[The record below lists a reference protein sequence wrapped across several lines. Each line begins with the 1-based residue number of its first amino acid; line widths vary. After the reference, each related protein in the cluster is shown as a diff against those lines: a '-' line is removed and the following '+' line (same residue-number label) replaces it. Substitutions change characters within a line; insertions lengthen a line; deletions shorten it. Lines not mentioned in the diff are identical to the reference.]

1 MKKMFRL
8 MRGCKKNA
16 HLRKIW
22 MTMKFTIFLFFLA
35 ITQIMAFES
44 YSQSTRLS
52 INLKS
57 VAVKNVLEKIEEKS
71 EFVFLYN
78 SKLIDVNRTV
88 SMDFKDQRINDVLD
102 KLFQE
107 TDVVY
112 TVVDR
117 QIVLT
122 NKSDQASF
130 LELSSQQ
137 QKSVSGKVTDSSGT
151 PLPGVSVVIKG
162 TTSGVITDMD
172 GKYTLSRV
180 PENAILQYSFVG
192 MKTQEVSVSNKNNI
206 DIRLAEESI
215 GLDEVVAVGYGKMNK
230 KDLSS
235 AITKV
240 DGVVMQNKPV
250 ASAASLLAGK
260 SAGVQ
265 VTTNSGA
272 PGSGVTI
279 RIRGANSFNGNDPLY
294 VVDGIPTSDILSIN
308 SSDIESIEVLKD
320 ASSSAIYGS
329 RAANGV
335 ILITTKRGTAG
346 KSDFGLDVYFG
357 VQRVY
362 KEIKMMN
369 AQQQWEYVQK
379 GVVNYNRLH
388 PDAPVTERPQ
398 ALADHNAGY
407 DTNWQ
412 DELFRIAPIKNVNFS
427 GSGGTEKMRYST
439 DISYLDQEGVIISN
453 GFKRYTARFTMD
465 FDVSDYLKIGASFRG
480 RYSKTDEIPSG
491 DDSNSI
497 MANLFRKMAYEPV
510 YETNGSYSVR
520 ERPNLVATA
529 LLYQGNSYR
538 LASLGTID
546 ATVKIMKGLELTTS
560 WTGDIG
566 NDTGD
571 SFTPSILL
579 GGATRPS
586 SAYSNKWTSWM
597 NENVLSYAFQKK
609 NHKLNAI
616 LGYSMQETGN
626 YNMNAAG
633 SGGPSDLIPTMNAV
647 TTKNVVYSYAT
658 GWGINSLFARTNYS
672 FANKYLI
679 GFSIRN
685 DGSSRFGANKRYAL
699 FPAGSIAWRINE
711 EPFMKGLTMID
722 DLKLRASIGRTG
734 NQNIGNYLA
743 QGTYKTGINYAGS
756 AGVMVGGIPSPDL
769 TWETTD
775 QYDGG
780 IDLKMFKGRF
790 SFTTDVYRKRTHGL
804 LFSMPIPNYTGFS
817 SYTTNLGEIENKG
830 IEFSLGGEVLKK
842 KDFSWNV
849 DLNVSVNKNKVIDLP
864 NHTPI
869 VSYASMTYFP
879 VPGSFYT
886 QEGHPIGELY
896 GLKWTGEV
904 YSTDEIAKAHVTSI
918 MGQAPVGGTLKYEDY
933 NKDGKIDN
941 NDRQVIGSTFP
952 KFFGGFNTNL
962 NYKNF
967 DLGLQFAF
975 TYGNKM
981 FNQMR
986 FLSSRGFCYDAA
998 RVERINA
1005 WSKPGDITTE
1015 HQVLTNT
1022 DTRNNQFSSKYVEDG
1037 SYLRLQNL
1045 SLGYTIDKKTTQ
1057 LLKLKSARVY
1067 FSAQNLITLTK
1078 YSGLDPEVNGNSGS
1092 IQTQGVD
1099 NGVVP
1104 QVSTYT
1110 FGINV
1115 KF

>member
-1 MKKMFRL
+1 MKKKLTEGISPDRE
-8 MRGCKKNA
+8 KV
-16 HLRKIW
+16 RKIW
-22 MTMKFTIFLFFLA
+22 MTMRLIVFLFFVSLVHVSA
-35 ITQIMAFES
+35 S
-44 YSQSTRLS
+44 VYSQKTKLN
-52 INLKS
+52 IK
-57 VAVKNVLEKIEEKS
+57 LENATLQQVFSAIQEQS
-71 EFVFLYN
+71 EF
-78 SKLIDVNRTV
+78 
-88 SMDFKDQRINDVLD
+88 DFFYKNEQIPANARISAEYQDEAIEVVLD
-102 KLFQE
+102 KILKG
-107 TDVVY
+107 TGLTYHVLDK
-112 TVVDR
+112 D
-117 QIVLT
+117 IVIST
-122 NKSDQASF
+122 GGVQSN
-130 LELSSQQ
+130 EVNSQQ
-137 QKSVSGKVTDSSGT
+137 QKSVSGKVTDSSGV
-151 PLPGVSVVIKG
+151 PLPGVTVIING
-162 TTSGVITDMD
+162 TTNGVITDIN
-172 GKYTLSRV
+172 GKYTILKV
-180 PENAILQYSFVG
+180 PENAILLFSFVG
-192 MKTQEVSVSNKNNI
+192 MKTQEVTVSGKTNI
-206 DIRLAEESI
+206 DVRLVEESI
-215 GLDEVVAVGYGKMNK
+215 GIDEVVAVGYGTMKK

-240 DGVVMQNKPV
+240 DGAVMQNKPV

-272 PGSGVTI
+272 PGAGVTI

-335 ILITTKRGTAG
+335 ILITTKRGSAG

-369 AQQQWEYVQK
+369 AQQQWDYVQK
-379 GVVNYNRLH
+379 GVANYNRLN
-388 PDAPVTERPQ
+388 PNSPVKVRDQ
-398 ALADHNAGY
+398 AVADYNAGY

-412 DELFRIAPIKNVNFS
+412 DEIFRIAPIQNISFS

-439 DISYLDQEGVIISN
+439 DISYFDQKGVVISN

-465 FDVSDYLKIGASFRG
+465 FDVSNYLKIGASFRG

-510 YETNGSYSVR
+510 YEPDGSYSIR

-538 LASLGTID
+538 LASLGTVD

-560 WTGDIG
+560 WTGDLG

-571 SFTPSILL
+571 TFTPSQLL
-579 GGATRPS
+579 GGATRPAT
-586 SAYSNKWTSWM
+586 AYSNKWTSWL
-597 NENVLSYAFQKK
+597 NENVLSYSFQRK

-633 SGGPSDLIPTMNAV
+633 SGGPSDLIPTMNAA
-647 TTKNVVYSYAT
+647 TTKDVVYSYGT
-658 GWGINSLFARTNYS
+658 GWGINSLFSRANYS
-672 FANKYLI
+672 FKSKYLI
-679 GFSIRN
+679 GLSIRN

-711 EPFMKGLTMID
+711 ESFLKGLTMID

-775 QYDGG
+775 QYDWG
-780 IDLKMFKGRF
+780 IDLKMYKGRL
-790 SFTTDVYRKRTHGL
+790 SFTTDVYLKRTNGL
-804 LFSMPIPNYTGFS
+804 LFNMPIPNYTGFS
-817 SYTTNLGEIENKG
+817 SYPTNLGEIENKG
-830 IEFSLGGEVLKK
+830 VEFSLGGELFKI
-842 KDFSWNV
+842 KDFSWTA
-849 DLNVSVNKNKVIDLP
+849 DLNVSVNNNKVIELP

-869 VSYASMTYFP
+869 ITSAGISSSFP
-879 VPGSFYT
+879 IAGSFYT

-904 YSTDEIAKAHVTSI
+904 YSTDEIAKAHVSSI
-918 MGQAPVGGTLKYEDY
+918 MGQAAIGGTLKYEDY

-941 NDRQVIGSTFP
+941 NDRQVIGSTLP
-952 KFFGGFNTNL
+952 KFFGGFNTDL
-962 NYKNF
+962 RYKNL
-967 DLGLQFAF
+967 DLSMQFAF

-1015 HQVLTNT
+1015 QQVLTNT
-1022 DTRNNQFSSKYVEDG
+1022 DNRNNQFSSKYVEDG

-1045 SLGYTIDKKTTQ
+1045 SLGYTIDKRTAQ
-1057 LLKLKSARVY
+1057 ALRLKSARVY
-1067 FSAQNLITLTK
+1067 FSAQNLFTITK
-1078 YSGLDPEVNGNSGS
+1078 YSGLDPEVNGKSGN

-1099 NGVVP
+1099 SGVVP

-1110 FGINV
+1110 LGVNV

>member
-1 MKKMFRL
+1 MKKKLTEGISPDRE
-8 MRGCKKNA
+8 KV
-16 HLRKIW
+16 RKIW
-22 MTMKFTIFLFFLA
+22 KTMRLIVFLFFVSLVHVSA
-35 ITQIMAFES
+35 S
-44 YSQSTRLS
+44 VYSQKTKLN
-52 INLKS
+52 IK
-57 VAVKNVLEKIEEKS
+57 LENATLQQVFSAIQEQS
-71 EFVFLYN
+71 EF
-78 SKLIDVNRTV
+78 
-88 SMDFKDQRINDVLD
+88 DFFYKNEQIPANARISAEYQDEAIEVVLD
-102 KLFQE
+102 KILKG
-107 TDVVY
+107 TGLTYHVLDK
-112 TVVDR
+112 D
-117 QIVLT
+117 IVIST
-122 NKSDQASF
+122 GGVQSN
-130 LELSSQQ
+130 EVNSQQ
-137 QKSVSGKVTDSSGT
+137 QKSVSGKVTDSSGV
-151 PLPGVSVVIKG
+151 PLPGVTVIING
-162 TTSGVITDMD
+162 TTNGVITDIN
-172 GKYTLSRV
+172 GKYTILKV
-180 PENAILQYSFVG
+180 PENAILLFSFVG
-192 MKTQEVSVSNKNNI
+192 MKTQEVTVSGKTNI
-206 DIRLAEESI
+206 DVRLVEESI
-215 GLDEVVAVGYGKMNK
+215 GIDEVVAVGYGTMKK

-240 DGVVMQNKPV
+240 DGAVMQNKPV

-272 PGSGVTI
+272 PGAGVTI

-335 ILITTKRGTAG
+335 ILITTKRGSAG

-369 AQQQWEYVQK
+369 AQQQWDYVQK
-379 GVVNYNRLH
+379 GVANYNRLN
-388 PDAPVTERPQ
+388 PNSPVKVRDQ
-398 ALADHNAGY
+398 AVADYNAGY

-412 DELFRIAPIKNVNFS
+412 DEIFRIAPIQNISFS

-439 DISYLDQEGVIISN
+439 DISYFDQKGVVISN

-465 FDVSDYLKIGASFRG
+465 FDVSNYLKIGASFRG

-510 YETNGSYSVR
+510 YEPDGSYSIR

-538 LASLGTID
+538 LASLGTVD

-560 WTGDIG
+560 WTGDLG

-571 SFTPSILL
+571 TFTPSQLL

-586 SAYSNKWTSWM
+586 TAYSNKWTSWL
-597 NENVLSYAFQKK
+597 NENVLSYSFQRK

-633 SGGPSDLIPTMNAV
+633 SGGPSDLIPTMNAA
-647 TTKNVVYSYAT
+647 TTKDVVYSYGT
-658 GWGINSLFARTNYS
+658 GWGINSLFSRANYS
-672 FANKYLI
+672 FKSKYLI
-679 GFSIRN
+679 GLSIRN

-711 EPFMKGLTMID
+711 ESFLKGLTMID

-775 QYDGG
+775 QYDWG
-780 IDLKMFKGRF
+780 IDLKMYKGRL
-790 SFTTDVYRKRTHGL
+790 SFTTDVYLKRTNGL
-804 LFSMPIPNYTGFS
+804 LFNMPIPNYTGFS
-817 SYTTNLGEIENKG
+817 SYPTNLGEIENKG
-830 IEFSLGGEVLKK
+830 VEFSLGGELFKI
-842 KDFSWNV
+842 KDFSWTA
-849 DLNVSVNKNKVIDLP
+849 DLNVSVNNNKVIELP

-869 VSYASMTYFP
+869 ITSAGISSSFP
-879 VPGSFYT
+879 IAGSFYT

-904 YSTDEIAKAHVTSI
+904 YSTDEIAKAHVSSI
-918 MGQAPVGGTLKYEDY
+918 MGQAAIGGTLKYEDY

-941 NDRQVIGSTFP
+941 NDRQVIGSTLP
-952 KFFGGFNTNL
+952 KFFGGFNTDL
-962 NYKNF
+962 RYKNL
-967 DLGLQFAF
+967 DLSMQFAF

-1015 HQVLTNT
+1015 QQVLTNT
-1022 DTRNNQFSSKYVEDG
+1022 DNRNNQFSSKYVEDG

-1045 SLGYTIDKKTTQ
+1045 SLGYTIDKRTAQ
-1057 LLKLKSARVY
+1057 ALRLKSARVY
-1067 FSAQNLITLTK
+1067 FSAQNLFTITK
-1078 YSGLDPEVNGNSGS
+1078 YSGLDPEVNGKSGN

-1099 NGVVP
+1099 SGVVP

-1110 FGINV
+1110 LGVNV

>member
-1 MKKMFRL
+1 MEKMFRL

-22 MTMKFTIFLFFLA
+22 LTMKLTIFLFFLA
-35 ITQIMAFES
+35 ISQIMAVES

-52 INLKS
+52 LNLKS
-57 VAVKNVLEKIEEKS
+57 VAVKDVLEKIEEKS

-78 SKLIDVNRTV
+78 SKLINVNRTV
-88 SMDFKDQRINDVLD
+88 SMDFKDQKISDVLN

-122 NKSDQASF
+122 NKADQVGF
-130 LELSSQQ
+130 LGLNEQQ
-137 QKSVSGKVTDSSGT
+137 QKSVSGKVTDTSGAT
-151 PLPGVSVVIKG
+151 LPGVSVVVKG
-162 TTSGVITDMD
+162 TTTGVISDMD
-172 GKYTLSRV
+172 GKYSLSNI
-180 PENAILQYSFVG
+180 PANSILQFSFVG
-192 MKTQEVSVSNKNNI
+192 MKSQEIVVAGKSIINVT
-206 DIRLAEESI
+206 LADETI
-215 GLDEVVAVGYGKMNK
+215 GIEEVVAIGYGTMKK

-235 AITKV
+235 AISKI
-240 DGVVMQNKPV
+240 DGAVMQNKPV

-294 VVDGIPTSDILSIN
+294 VVDGIPTSDILGIN
-308 SSDIESIEVLKD
+308 SSDIESVEVLKD

-335 ILITTKRGTAG
+335 ILITTKRGSVG
-346 KSDFGLDVYFG
+346 KSDFALDVYYG

-369 AQQQWEYVQK
+369 AQQQWDYTQK
-379 GVVNYNRLH
+379 GIANFNRLN
-388 PDAPVTERPQ
+388 PNSPVKVRDQTV
-398 ALADHNAGY
+398 ADYNAGY

-412 DELFRIAPIKNVNFS
+412 DEIFRIAPIQNVSFS
-427 GSGGTEKMRYST
+427 SSGGTEKMRYST
-439 DISYLDQEGVIISN
+439 DISYFDQQGVVISN

-510 YETNGSYSVR
+510 YEPNGSYSVR

-538 LASLGTID
+538 LASLATID
-546 ATVKIMKGLELTTS
+546 ATVKIIKGLELTSS

-571 SFTPSILL
+571 SFTPSQLL

-586 SAYSNKWTSWM
+586 TAYSNKWTSWL
-597 NENVLSYAFQKK
+597 NENVLSYTFQQK

-633 SGGPSDLIPTMNAV
+633 SGGPSDLIPTMNAA
-647 TTKNVVYSYAT
+647 TTKDVVYSYGT
-658 GWGINSLFARTNYS
+658 GWGINSIFSRANYS
-672 FANKYLI
+672 FKSKYLI
-679 GFSIRN
+679 GLSIRN

-699 FPAGSIAWRINE
+699 FPAGSIAWRVNE

-722 DLKLRASIGRTG
+722 DLKLRASVGRTG

-743 QGTYKTGINYAGS
+743 QGTYRTGINYAGS

-775 QYDGG
+775 QYDWGV
-780 IDLKMFKGRF
+780 DLKMFKGRA
-790 SFTTDVYRKRTHGL
+790 SFTADVYLKRTNGL
-804 LFSMPIPNYTGFS
+804 LFNMPIPNYTGFS
-817 SYTTNLGEIENKG
+817 SYPTNLGEIENKG
-830 IEFSLGGEVLKK
+830 VEFSLGGEVLKT
-842 KDFSWNV
+842 KDFNWTS
-849 DLNVSVNKNKVIDLP
+849 DLNVSINNNKVIDLP

-869 VSYASMTYFP
+869 IASAGVSNFP
-879 VPGSFYT
+879 IAGSFYT

-918 MGQAPVGGTLKYEDY
+918 MGQAPIGGTLKYEDY

-941 NDRQVIGSTFP
+941 NDRQVIGSTLP

-962 NYKNF
+962 VYKNF
-967 DLGLQFAF
+967 DLSMQFAF

-1022 DTRNNQFSSKYVEDG
+1022 DNRNNQFSSKYVEDG

-1045 SLGYTIDKKTTQ
+1045 SLGYTIDKKMAQ
-1057 LLKLKSARVY
+1057 VLKLKSARVY
-1067 FSAQNLITLTK
+1067 FSAQNLFTITK
-1078 YSGLDPEVNGNSGS
+1078 YSGLDPEVNGKSGN

-1099 NGVVP
+1099 SGVVP

-1110 FGINV
+1110 LGVNV